1 MYPELQDCDYYPD
14 YCRECDD
21 HQSKLLDLGYWMK
34 GILECLYSNDP
45 LDTLEFEHCMQEMCY
60 ILGMNLPHEPLLIAK
75 VTRQQPKDPRT
86 ELSMFIKSMIAI
98 NKQNKQPVG
107 AI

>member
-1 MYPELQDCDYYPD
+1 MYPEIDDYISRDD

-34 GILECLYSNDP
+34 GVLECLYSNEP
-45 LDTLEFEHCMQEMCY
+45 LDTLELEHCMQEMCG
-60 ILGMNLPHEPLLIAK
+60 ILGMNLPREPLLIAK
-75 VTRQQPKDPRT
+75 VTKQQPKNPRT

-98 NKQNKQPVG
+98 NKQNKQTAG